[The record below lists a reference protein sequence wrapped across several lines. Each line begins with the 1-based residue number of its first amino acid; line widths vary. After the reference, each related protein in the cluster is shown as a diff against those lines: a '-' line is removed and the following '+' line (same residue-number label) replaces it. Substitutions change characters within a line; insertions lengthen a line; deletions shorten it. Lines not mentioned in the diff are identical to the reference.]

1 MADNLFGKLKGS
13 LEQATNSI
21 ANLPLSEQ
29 TKNVASNLA
38 NQSINVLSTSVEQA
52 KEVTAK
58 SVDLTKSLTN
68 QSVETISNVVNK
80 GIDLAKE
87 DLQTNG
93 SWSYKTLQVPLS
105 EVEELE
111 NKLNELGKEYWELI
125 QIIGLKQNIMLVL
138 KKPNEGYIANT
149 IRLAKGNI

>member
-38 NQSINVLSTSVEQA
+38 
-52 KEVTAK
+52 
-58 SVDLTKSLTN
+58 N

-111 NKLNELGKEYWELI
+111 HKLNELGKEYWELI